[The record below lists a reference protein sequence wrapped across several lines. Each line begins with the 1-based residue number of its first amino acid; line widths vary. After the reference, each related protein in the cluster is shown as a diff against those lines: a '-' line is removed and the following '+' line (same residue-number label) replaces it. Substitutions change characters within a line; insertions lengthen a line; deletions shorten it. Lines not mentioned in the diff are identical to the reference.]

1 MQQPGNFNH
10 NTSEGPNSHEWKT
23 GSVNNIFDKWTSKSR
38 FYELPA
44 ARFSQNNLKF
54 LFKIKNI
61 WRIYNRCQDVKN
73 INFFEENLKLFKML
87 SKLLK
92 LLMNFKKVQ
101 NQTSNEATIN
111 QKVNGNLKR
120 KRRKHSNLWPSR
132 CAAGKNEW
140 AWADF
145 FSSSILI
152 IQHLKRAYAALKVQ
166 GYAFWSHKDIEW
178 FLMVFSNCFH

>member
-1 MQQPGNFNH
+1 
-10 NTSEGPNSHEWKT
+10 
-23 GSVNNIFDKWTSKSR
+23 
-38 FYELPA
+38 
-44 ARFSQNNLKF
+44 
-54 LFKIKNI
+54 
-61 WRIYNRCQDVKN
+61 
-73 INFFEENLKLFKML
+73 
-87 SKLLK
+87 
-92 LLMNFKKVQ
+92 MNFKKVQ

-178 FLMVFSNCFH
+178 VLNGIF

>member
-1 MQQPGNFNH
+1 
-10 NTSEGPNSHEWKT
+10 
-23 GSVNNIFDKWTSKSR
+23 
-38 FYELPA
+38 
-44 ARFSQNNLKF
+44 
-54 LFKIKNI
+54 
-61 WRIYNRCQDVKN
+61 
-73 INFFEENLKLFKML
+73 ML

-178 FLMVFSNCFH
+178 VFSNCFHYPHCNFQIWQTFQYAKDCLTEQDKSLTEVQKMIKICKLQGWSDILRLPKCQEPHPFSS